1 MNSPR
6 LNSSH
11 VTRHLSLIV
20 ALCATMLC
28 GCHYRSYKEGA
39 TSYTS
44 IGVGTAQTVAPF
56 TLRAGKEGDPS
67 WRELSSKGLTNDNT
81 AALEAAV
88 SAAVRAASGK

>member
-1 MNSPR
+1 MNARR
-6 LNSSH
+6 LNSSL

-20 ALCATMLC
+20 ALGAT
-28 GCHYRSYKEGA
+28 GCHYRSYQEGA

-81 AALEAAV
+81 ATLEAAV
-88 SAAVRAASGK
+88 AAAVRAASGK